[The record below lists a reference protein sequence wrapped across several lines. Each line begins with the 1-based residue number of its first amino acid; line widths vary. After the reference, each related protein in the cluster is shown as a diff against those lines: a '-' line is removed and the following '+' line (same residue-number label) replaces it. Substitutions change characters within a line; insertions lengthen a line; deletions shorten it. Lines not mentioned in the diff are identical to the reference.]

1 MTNPNLHILMTIP
14 SEPGPQACIQA
25 CSLLKLSL
33 CHQSSV
39 CDAYVT
45 KSFLQQPSLHVISIL
60 ISLLCRVMV
69 MNPEP
74 ALQAW
79 FNPPILHSLSHGK
92 EKNTFKFHGIQKGL
106 HAISILM
113 ILFLFMNQTSSLK
126 LAMIDLTDQPHY
138 FTYPINQ
145 GYPPS
150 NLQCSIFTGMV
161 ASVLLVQIIGNSIPF
176 VHTSATAANSHANQD
191 PCVHF

>member
-1 MTNPNLHILMTIP
+1 MTNPNLHILMTIL
-14 SEPGPQACIQA
+14 SKTRPQACIQA
-25 CSLLKLSL
+25 CSHLKLSL

-39 CDAYVT
+39 SNTYVT

-92 EKNTFKFHGIQKGL
+92 EKNTFKFHGIQKSR

-113 ILFLFMNQTSSLK
+113 ILFLFMNQSSSSK

-138 FTYPINQ
+138 FTYLSQ
-145 GYPPS
+145 SGVSTKQFAMQHLYWDGG
-150 NLQCSIFTGMV
+150 QCT
-161 ASVLLVQIIGNSIPF
+161 L
-176 VHTSATAANSHANQD
+176 ATNHWK
-191 PCVHF
+191 